1 MERILIIGATSAIA
15 KETVKMFAAKGA
27 QLFLVARNEEKLK
40 VLASD
45 LMVRGAQKVDFM
57 ALDLNNFDRHEL
69 LFDKAIQSLQGIDIV
84 LIAYGTLCDQKACE
98 QSYKIAEQELR
109 TNFLSIVSLLTSIA
123 NHFER
128 QRDGCIAVIT
138 SVAGDRGRQSNYVYG
153 TAKGAL
159 GIFLQGLRNRLCK
172 SGVSV
177 VTIKPGFVDTPM
189 TAGFKKG
196 LLFVAPDVVA
206 KGIYKAIQKRKDVV
220 YVPFFWR
227 VIMAV
232 IKSIPEFIF
241 KKLEL

>member
-1 MERILIIGATSAIA
+1 M
-15 KETVKMFAAKGA
+15 
-27 QLFLVARNEEKLK
+27 
-40 VLASD
+40 ASD

-57 ALDLNNFDRHEL
+57 VLDLNNFDRHEL
-69 LFDKAIQSLQGIDIV
+69 LLDKAMQSLHGIDTV
-84 LIAYGTLCDQKACE
+84 LIAHGTLSDQKACE
-98 QSYKIAEQELR
+98 QSYKITEQELR
-109 TNFLSIVSLLTSIA
+109 TNFLSVVSLLTSIA

-128 QRDGCIAVIT
+128 QRHGCIAVIT

-159 GIFLQGLRNRLCK
+159 SIFLQGLRNRLCK

-177 VTIKPGFVDTPM
+177 ITIKPGFVDTPM

-196 LLFVAPDVVA
+196 LLFVDPGVIA

-227 VIMAV
+227 AIMAA